1 MMDACVSSSN
11 TSVLSGT
18 QNIVEA
24 IATKTSGWLRFMEGR
39 RARGLIRMVVLASKL
54 SERQREE
61 VRWVRERGVRE
72 RERERERR
80 SWSPLLDDPSLPVQ
94 P

>member
-72 RERERERR
+72 RERR
-80 SWSPLLDDPSLPVQ
+80 SWSPLLEDPSLPVQ